1 MLFCKLNFRWRKMDS
16 IVNRLMDYINRNYSD
31 LDYTQQDIIK
41 YGLEILLIKLFFN
54 FEMLPF
60 C

>member
-1 MLFCKLNFRWRKMDS
+1 MDS